1 MRERRGLGVR
11 GEGGGRR
18 VQNHTVSPLHL
29 RSISEGH
36 TAATVTTHDNAA
48 RPTARRHRVLLVT
61 SEQSPDGAAENAV
74 GFERHWPKENTS
86 TNPTCKGS
94 EQQSVRKSLHH
105 SFRQSKTRL
114 TRIAPALSRF
124 GSAPCEYFRGGGGPA
139 PARVPSPKPCFV
151 RQSPAIGMENQ
162 RYEE

>member
-48 RPTARRHRVLLVT
+48 RPSARRHRVLLVA
-61 SEQSPDGAAENAV
+61 SEQSPEGAVEIAV
-74 GFERHWPKENTS
+74 GFERHWPK
-86 TNPTCKGS
+86 K
-94 EQQSVRKSLHH
+94 KH
-105 SFRQSKTRL
+105 F
-114 TRIAPALSRF
+114 
-124 GSAPCEYFRGGGGPA
+124 
-139 PARVPSPKPCFV
+139 
-151 RQSPAIGMENQ
+151 NQ
-162 RYEE
+162 PHMQR